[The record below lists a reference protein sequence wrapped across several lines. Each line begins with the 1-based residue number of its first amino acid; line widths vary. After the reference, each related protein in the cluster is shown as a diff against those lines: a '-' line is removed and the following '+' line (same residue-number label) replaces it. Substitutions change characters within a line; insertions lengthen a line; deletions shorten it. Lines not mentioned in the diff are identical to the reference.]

1 MRCITYLWMQKSKEQ
16 LYKKIKYL
24 KTKDEFE
31 EDIKKIQK
39 DYDNLF
45 DEETA
50 ALLIVDE
57 LGENKQNICK
67 IKDLDK
73 GKECTIYGKITK
85 INNQRN
91 FNRKNG
97 SLGRVVNLEL
107 TDETDTCNLVLWD
120 KDVDLVK
127 NKKIKKNTSIKI
139 INGYVKDGYNGL
151 EINVGRWGLI
161 EVLEE
166 EHTFINIKDEIKEK
180 ISLSGE
186 LVEVQPTKSF
196 FKDNGEFGFVTN
208 IKVQTKNGTKQ
219 ITIWDEKVKELQ
231 KFKQGDRI
239 KINNFDIKQKND
251 NQEIH
256 LNGRGYIKK
265 I

>member
-1 MRCITYLWMQKSKEQ
+1 MQESKEQ
-16 LYKKIKYL
+16 LYNKIKNL
-24 KTKDEFE
+24 KTKDEFDKE
-31 EDIKKIQK
+31 IKKIQT

-45 DEETA
+45 DEETS

-67 IKDLDK
+67 VNDLVNS
-73 GKECTIYGKITK
+73 KECTVIGKVTK

-97 SLGRVVNLEL
+97 SSGRVVNLEL
-107 TDETDTCNLVLWD
+107 TDDTGTCNLVLWD
-120 KDVDLVK
+120 RDVDLVK
-127 NKKIKKNTSIKI
+127 NKKIKKNSNLKV
-139 INGYVKDGYNGL
+139 INGYVKDGFNGL

-161 EVLEE
+161 EVLE
-166 EHTFINIKDEIKEK
+166 KDIASIEVKDDLKEK
-180 ISLSGE
+180 NSISGE
-186 LVEVQPTKSF
+186 LVEVHPTRSF

-208 IKVQTKNGTKQ
+208 IKVQTKNGTKH

-231 KFKQGDRI
+231 KFKQGD
-239 KINNFDIKQKND
+239 KVEINNLDIRQKN
-251 NQEIH
+251 NNFEIH
-256 LNGRGYIKK
+256 LNGRGNIKK